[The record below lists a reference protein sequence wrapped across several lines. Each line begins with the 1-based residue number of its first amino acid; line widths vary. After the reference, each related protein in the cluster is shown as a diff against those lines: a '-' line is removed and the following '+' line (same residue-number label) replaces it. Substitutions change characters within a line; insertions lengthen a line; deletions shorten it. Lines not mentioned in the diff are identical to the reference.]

1 MSLQD
6 LHARMLWD
14 AASKGGS
21 QADIARRY
29 NEALQYLLG
38 DRLSKMA
45 AETGGSVLGMTP
57 VGGNRLSGSGRALPM
72 GGNYDSGGSRGPA
85 TGGNVTRNPSL
96 GRQLYNANM
105 GPLNPMRG
113 WGLGRA
119 IIDLFN

>member
-38 DRLSKMA
+38 DYMSK
-45 AETGGSVLGMTP
+45 TGMTYRAP
-57 VGGNRLSGSGRALPM
+57 NISNRTTGIPPELMSRPSGMGR
-72 GGNYDSGGSRGPA
+72 RGA
-85 TGGNVTRNPSL
+85 
-96 GRQLYNANM
+96 
-105 GPLNPMRG
+105 
-113 WGLGRA
+113 
-119 IIDLFN
+119 DL